1 MSRSHGN
8 SGSTLVACRGQTPW
22 VRLWLSPEFS
32 SCPKLRCKFKCLIRG
47 VLCSL
52 LRAQRR
58 SAIVALGALCSSALW
73 LGTASPAYA
82 NTLITNARIIDGTG
96 TPALTGSV
104 RLRGNRITAVGE
116 LTPNDSDTVIDAGG
130 LVLAP
135 GFIDTHSHSDRL
147 ILSERNA
154 LAKITQG
161 ITTAVVG
168 QDGDAPYPL
177 ADFFAALEATPAKIN
192 IAAYAG
198 HNTLRNEVMGADFRR
213 PASDEEIQAM
223 STLLKQELAAGAVG
237 LSTGLEYEPGI
248 HSETRE
254 VVQLAQLTADA
265 GGRYISHV
273 RSEDRWFDEA
283 LEEIIEIGRET
294 GMPVQISHLKLAMA
308 SLWGRAD
315 DIIARLNAAREEG
328 IDLTADIYPYTYWQS
343 QMMVLLPERDPLDLD
358 AIDFVMAE
366 LAPPDGII
374 FTHFPAEPDYVG
386 MTLTEVAAARKQS
399 SAEAF
404 SALAQ
409 MSIAHEEATGEMGD
423 MMIGTSMRDDDIAAF
438 IAWPHSNICTDGSLR
453 DRHPRGAGSF
463 PRVLGRYVREQGV
476 LSLESAIHRMT
487 GLSAQHMGFAERGVI
502 APGMIADL
510 VLFNPDT
517 VKDRATTSEPF
528 ASSEGIHS
536 VWVAGERVLHEGEV
550 SKTFPGRVIRRASAR

>member
-1 MSRSHGN
+1 MRGSRSNPGCP
-8 SGSTLVACRGQTPW
+8 LFACDEHTPW
-22 VRLWLSPEFS
+22 VRLPHCVTFS
-32 SCPKLRCKFKCLIRG
+32 SEHKLKLKFKFLIGATCR
-47 VLCSL
+47 SL
-52 LRAQRR
+52 LRAGQHT
-58 SAIVALGALCSSALW
+58 ATVAFCALCLS
-73 LGTASPAYA
+73 ASPALLA
-82 NTLITNARIIDGTG
+82 DTLITNARIIDGTG
-96 TPALTGSV
+96 SGAIVGSV
-104 RLRGNRITAVGE
+104 RLTDDRITAVGE
-116 LTPNDSDTVIDAGG
+116 LTPTESDDVIDAGG
-130 LVLAP
+130 LILAP

-147 ILSERNA
+147 ILTERDA
-154 LAKITQG
+154 LAKIAQG

-177 ADFFAALEATPAKIN
+177 ADFFGALEATPPKVN

-198 HNTLRNEVMGADFRR
+198 HNTLRDEVMGADFRR
-213 PASDEEIQAM
+213 AANDDEISAM
-223 STLLKQELAAGAVG
+223 SVLLEQELAAGAVG

-265 GGRYISHV
+265 GGRYISHI
-273 RSEDRWFDEA
+273 RSEDRWFDDA
-283 LEEIIEIGRET
+283 LEEIIQIGRAT

-308 SLWGRAD
+308 SQWGRAPWV
-315 DIIARLNAAREEG
+315 IERLNAAREEG
-328 IDLTADIYPYTYWQS
+328 INLTADIYPYTYWQS
-343 QMMVLLPERDPLDLD
+343 HMMVLLPERDPLDLD
-358 AIDFVMAE
+358 AIDFAMAE

-386 MTLTEVAAARKQS
+386 MTLTEVAAAREQRPR
-399 SAEAF
+399 EAF

-438 IAWPHSNICTDGSLR
+438 IAWPHTNICTDGSLR

-463 PRVLGRYVREQGV
+463 PRVLARYVREQGV

-510 VLFNPDT
+510 VLFDPDT
-517 VKDRATTSEPF
+517 VRDRATTSEPF
-528 ASSEGIHS
+528 APSEGIHS
-536 VWVAGERVLHEGEV
+536 VWVAGERVLREGEV
-550 SKTFPGRVIRRASAR
+550 SKIFPGRVIRRAGAQ

>member
-1 MSRSHGN
+1 MRGSHSN
-8 SGSTLVACRGQTPW
+8 PCCTLFACDEHTPW
-22 VRLWLSPEFS
+22 VRLPHSVTFS
-32 SCPKLRCKFKCLIRG
+32 SGHKLKRKFKLLIGAICR
-47 VLCSL
+47 SL
-52 LRAQRR
+52 LKAERHTAT
-58 SAIVALGALCSSALW
+58 VAFGALCL
-73 LGTASPAYA
+73 TASPALLA
-82 NTLITNARIIDGTG
+82 DTLIINARIIDGTG
-96 TPALTGSV
+96 SGAVVGSV
-104 RLRGNRITAVGE
+104 RLRDDRITAVGE
-116 LTPNDSDTVIDAGG
+116 LTSNESDDVIDAGG

-147 ILSERNA
+147 ILTERDA
-154 LAKITQG
+154 LAKIAQG

-177 ADFFAALEATPAKIN
+177 ADFFGALEATPPKVN

-198 HNTLRNEVMGADFRR
+198 HNTLRDEVMGADFRR
-213 PASDEEIQAM
+213 AANDDEIKAM
-223 STLLKQELAAGAVG
+223 SALLEGELAAGALG

-265 GGRYISHV
+265 GGRYISHI
-273 RSEDRWFDEA
+273 RSEDRWFDDA
-283 LEEIIEIGRET
+283 LEEIIQIGRAT

-308 SLWGRAD
+308 SQWGRAPWV
-315 DIIARLNAAREEG
+315 IERLNAARQEG

-343 QMMVLLPERDPLDLD
+343 HMMVLLPERDPLDLD

-386 MTLTEVAAARKQS
+386 MTLTEVAAAREQRP
-399 SAEAF
+399 AEAF

-409 MSIAHEEATGEMGD
+409 MSIAHEDATGEMGD

-438 IAWPHSNICTDGSLR
+438 IAWPHTNICTDGSLR

-463 PRVLGRYVREQGV
+463 PRVLARYVREQGV
-476 LSLESAIHRMT
+476 LSLESAIHHMT
-487 GLSAQHMGFAERGVI
+487 GLSAQHMGFVERGVI
-502 APGMIADL
+502 APGMMADL
-510 VLFNPDT
+510 VLFNPNT
-517 VKDRATTSEPF
+517 VRDRATTSEPF
-528 ASSEGIHS
+528 ASSKGIHS

-550 SKTFPGRVIRRASAR
+550 SKTFPGRVIRRANAQ

>member
-1 MSRSHGN
+1 MRGSHSN
-8 SGSTLVACRGQTPW
+8 PCCTLFACDEHTPW
-22 VRLWLSPEFS
+22 VRLPHSVTFS
-32 SCPKLRCKFKCLIRG
+32 SGHKLKRKFKLLIGAICR
-47 VLCSL
+47 SL
-52 LRAQRR
+52 LKAERHTAT
-58 SAIVALGALCSSALW
+58 VAFGALCL
-73 LGTASPAYA
+73 TASPALLA
-82 NTLITNARIIDGTG
+82 DTLIINARIIDGTG
-96 TPALTGSV
+96 SDAVVGSV
-104 RLRGNRITAVGE
+104 RLKDDRITAVGE
-116 LTPNDSDTVIDAGG
+116 LTSNESDDVIDAGG

-147 ILSERNA
+147 ILTERDA
-154 LAKITQG
+154 LAKIAQG

-177 ADFFAALEATPAKIN
+177 ADFFGVLEATPPKVN

-198 HNTLRNEVMGADFRR
+198 HNTLRDEVMGADFRR
-213 PASDEEIQAM
+213 AANHDEIKAM
-223 STLLKQELAAGAVG
+223 SALLEAELAAGALG

-265 GGRYISHV
+265 GGRYISHI
-273 RSEDRWFDEA
+273 RSEDRWFDDA
-283 LEEIIEIGRET
+283 LEEIIQIGRAT

-308 SLWGRAD
+308 SQWGRAPWV
-315 DIIARLNAAREEG
+315 IERLNAARQEG

-343 QMMVLLPERDPLDLD
+343 HMMVLLPERDPLDLD

-374 FTHFPAEPDYVG
+374 FTYFPAEPDYVG
-386 MTLTEVAAARKQS
+386 MTLTEVAAARKQRP
-399 SAEAF
+399 AEAF

-409 MSIAHEEATGEMGD
+409 MSIAHEDATGEMGD

-438 IAWPHSNICTDGSLR
+438 IAWPHTNICTDGSLR

-463 PRVLGRYVREQGV
+463 PRVLARYVREQGV
-476 LSLESAIHRMT
+476 LSLESAIHHMT
-487 GLSAQHMGFAERGVI
+487 GLSAQHMGFVERGVI
-502 APGMIADL
+502 APGMMADL
-510 VLFNPDT
+510 VLFNPNT
-517 VKDRATTSEPF
+517 VRDRATTSEPF
-528 ASSEGIHS
+528 ATPNGFHS

-550 SKTFPGRVIRRASAR
+550 SKTFPGRVIRRSTAQ

>member
-1 MSRSHGN
+1 MRGSHSN
-8 SGSTLVACRGQTPW
+8 PCCTLFACDEHTPW
-22 VRLWLSPEFS
+22 VRLPHSVTFS
-32 SCPKLRCKFKCLIRG
+32 SGHKLKRKFKLLIGAKCR
-47 VLCSL
+47 SL
-52 LRAQRR
+52 LKAERHIAT
-58 SAIVALGALCSSALW
+58 VAFGALCL
-73 LGTASPAYA
+73 TASPALLA
-82 NTLITNARIIDGTG
+82 DTLIINARIIDGTG
-96 TPALTGSV
+96 SGAVVGSV
-104 RLRGNRITAVGE
+104 RLKDDRITAVGE
-116 LTPNDSDTVIDAGG
+116 LTSNESDDVIDAGG

-147 ILSERNA
+147 ILTERDA
-154 LAKITQG
+154 LAKIAQG

-177 ADFFAALEATPAKIN
+177 ADFFGALEATPPKVN

-198 HNTLRNEVMGADFRR
+198 HNTLRDEVMGADFRR
-213 PASDEEIQAM
+213 AANDDEIKAM
-223 STLLKQELAAGAVG
+223 SALLEGELAAGALG

-265 GGRYISHV
+265 GGRYISHI
-273 RSEDRWFDEA
+273 RSEDRWFDDA
-283 LEEIIEIGRET
+283 LEEIIQIGRAT

-308 SLWGRAD
+308 SQWGRAPWV
-315 DIIARLNAAREEG
+315 IERLNAARQEG

-343 QMMVLLPERDPLDLD
+343 HMMVLLPERDPLDLD

-374 FTHFPAEPDYVG
+374 FTHFPAKPDYVG
-386 MTLTEVAAARKQS
+386 MTLTEVAAAREQRP
-399 SAEAF
+399 AEAF

-409 MSIAHEEATGEMGD
+409 MSIAHEDATGEMGD

-438 IAWPHSNICTDGSLR
+438 IAWPHTNICTDGSLR

-463 PRVLGRYVREQGV
+463 PRVLARYVREQGV
-476 LSLESAIHRMT
+476 LSLESAIHHMT
-487 GLSAQHMGFAERGVI
+487 GLSAQHMGFVERGVI
-502 APGMIADL
+502 APGMMADL
-510 VLFNPDT
+510 VLFNPNT
-517 VKDRATTSEPF
+517 VRDRATTSEPF
-528 ASSEGIHS
+528 ASSKGIHS

-550 SKTFPGRVIRRASAR
+550 SKTFPGRVIRRANAQ

>member
-1 MSRSHGN
+1 MRGSHSN
-8 SGSTLVACRGQTPW
+8 PCCTLFACDEHTPW
-22 VRLWLSPEFS
+22 VRLPHSVTFS
-32 SCPKLRCKFKCLIRG
+32 SGHKLKRKFKLLIGAKCR
-47 VLCSL
+47 SL
-52 LRAQRR
+52 LKAERHIAT
-58 SAIVALGALCSSALW
+58 VAFGALCL
-73 LGTASPAYA
+73 TASPALLA
-82 NTLITNARIIDGTG
+82 DTLIINARIIDGTG
-96 TPALTGSV
+96 SGAVVGSV
-104 RLRGNRITAVGE
+104 RLRDDRITAVGE
-116 LTPNDSDTVIDAGG
+116 LTSNESDDVIDAGG

-147 ILSERNA
+147 ILTERDA
-154 LAKITQG
+154 LAKIAQG

-177 ADFFAALEATPAKIN
+177 ADFFGALEATPPKVN

-198 HNTLRNEVMGADFRR
+198 HNTLRDEVMGADFRR
-213 PASDEEIQAM
+213 AANDDEIKAM
-223 STLLKQELAAGAVG
+223 SALLEGELAAGALG

-265 GGRYISHV
+265 GGRYISHI
-273 RSEDRWFDEA
+273 RSEDRWFDDA
-283 LEEIIEIGRET
+283 LEEIIQIGRAT

-308 SLWGRAD
+308 SQWGRAPWV
-315 DIIARLNAAREEG
+315 IERLNAARQEG

-343 QMMVLLPERDPLDLD
+343 HMMVLLPERDPLDLD

-386 MTLTEVAAARKQS
+386 MTLTEVAAAREQRP
-399 SAEAF
+399 AEAF

-409 MSIAHEEATGEMGD
+409 MSIAHEDATGEMGD

-438 IAWPHSNICTDGSLR
+438 IAWPHTNICTDGSLR

-463 PRVLGRYVREQGV
+463 PRVLARYVREQGV
-476 LSLESAIHRMT
+476 LSLESAIHHMT
-487 GLSAQHMGFAERGVI
+487 GLSAQHMGFVERGVI
-502 APGMIADL
+502 APGMMADL
-510 VLFNPDT
+510 VLFNPNT
-517 VKDRATTSEPF
+517 VRDQATTSEPF
-528 ASSEGIHS
+528 ASSKGIHS

-550 SKTFPGRVIRRASAR
+550 SKTFPGRVIRRANAQ

>member
-1 MSRSHGN
+1 MRGSRSN
-8 SGSTLVACRGQTPW
+8 PCCTLFACDQHTPW
-22 VRLWLSPEFS
+22 VRLPHCVAFSPEH
-32 SCPKLRCKFKCLIRG
+32 KLKRKFKFLIGAICRPLLKAG
-47 VLCSL
+47 QHTATVAFFTLCS
-52 LRAQRR
+52 
-58 SAIVALGALCSSALW
+58 
-73 LGTASPAYA
+73 TASPAVLA
-82 NTLITNARIIDGTG
+82 DTLITNARIIDGTG
-96 TPALTGSV
+96 SGALVGSV
-104 RLRGNRITAVGE
+104 RLTDDRITAVGE
-116 LTPNDSDTVIDAGG
+116 LTPNESDDVIDAGG

-147 ILSERNA
+147 ILTERDA
-154 LAKITQG
+154 LAKIAQG

-177 ADFFAALEATPAKIN
+177 ANFFGALEATPPKVN

-198 HNTLRNEVMGADFRR
+198 HNTLRDEVMGADFRR
-213 PASDEEIQAM
+213 AASDDEINAM
-223 STLLKQELAAGAVG
+223 SVLLEQELAAGAVG

-248 HSETRE
+248 YSETRE

-265 GGRYISHV
+265 GGRYISHI
-273 RSEDRWFDEA
+273 RSEDRWFDDA
-283 LEEIIEIGRET
+283 LEEIIQIGRAT

-308 SLWGRAD
+308 SQWGRAPWV
-315 DIIARLNAAREEG
+315 IERLNAAREEG

-343 QMMVLLPERDPLDLD
+343 HMMVLLPERDPRDLD
-358 AIDFVMAE
+358 AIDFVMTE

-374 FTHFPAEPDYVG
+374 FTHFPAKPDYVG
-386 MTLTEVAAARKQS
+386 MTLTEVAAAREQRPR
-399 SAEAF
+399 EAF

-438 IAWPHSNICTDGSLR
+438 IAWPHTNICTDGSLR

-463 PRVLGRYVREQGV
+463 PRVLARYVREQGV

-502 APGMIADL
+502 APGRVADL
-510 VLFNPDT
+510 VLFNPNT
-517 VKDRATTSEPF
+517 VRDRATTSEPF
-528 ASSEGIHS
+528 APSEGIHS

-550 SKTFPGRVIRRASAR
+550 SKTFPGRVIRRANAQQ

>member
-1 MSRSHGN
+1 MRL
-8 SGSTLVACRGQTPW
+8 TRGL
-22 VRLWLSPEFS
+22 R
-32 SCPKLRCKFKCLIRG
+32 CNPKLKLRIGALF
-47 VLCSL
+47 CSL

-73 LGTASPAYA
+73 LSTTSAAHA
-82 NTLITNARIIDGTG
+82 DTLITNARIIDGTG

-104 RLRGNRITAVGE
+104 RLSGDRITAVGE

-130 LVLAP
+130 WVLAP

-177 ADFFAALEATPAKIN
+177 ADFFVALEATPAKIN

-198 HNTLRNEVMGADFRR
+198 HNTLRDEVMGADFRR
-213 PASDEEIQAM
+213 PANDEEIEAM
-223 STLLKQELAAGAVG
+223 SALLKQELAAGAVG

-328 IDLTADIYPYTYWQS
+328 INLTADIYPYTYWQS
-343 QMMVLLPERDPLDLD
+343 HMMVLLPERDPLDLD

-374 FTHFPAEPDYVG
+374 FTHFPAEPGYVG
-386 MTLTEVAAARKQS
+386 MTLTEIAAVREERPS
-399 SAEAF
+399 EAF

-409 MSIAHEEATGEMGD
+409 LSIAHEAATGEMGD

-510 VLFNPDT
+510 VLFDPDT
-517 VKDRATTSEPF
+517 VRDRATTSEPF
-528 ASSEGIHS
+528 APSEGIHS

-550 SKTFPGRVIRRASAR
+550 STTFPGRVIRRASAQ

>member
-1 MSRSHGN
+1 MRLSH
-8 SGSTLVACRGQTPW
+8 SVT
-22 VRLWLSPEFS
+22 FS
-32 SCPKLRCKFKCLIRG
+32 SGHKLKRKFKLLIGAICR
-47 VLCSL
+47 SL
-52 LRAQRR
+52 LKAERHTATI
-58 SAIVALGALCSSALW
+58 AFGALCL
-73 LGTASPAYA
+73 TASPALLA
-82 NTLITNARIIDGTG
+82 DTLIINARIIDGTG
-96 TPALTGSV
+96 SGAVVGSV
-104 RLRGNRITAVGE
+104 RLKDDRITAVGE
-116 LTPNDSDTVIDAGG
+116 LTPNESDDVFDAGG

-147 ILSERNA
+147 ILTERDA
-154 LAKITQG
+154 LAKIAQG

-177 ADFFAALEATPAKIN
+177 ADFFGALEATPTKVN

-198 HNTLRNEVMGADFRR
+198 HNTLRDEVMGADFRR
-213 PASDEEIQAM
+213 AANDDEIKAM
-223 STLLKQELAAGAVG
+223 SALLEGELAAGALG

-254 VVQLAQLTADA
+254 VMQLAQLTADA
-265 GGRYISHV
+265 GGRYISHI
-273 RSEDRWFDEA
+273 RSEDRWFDDA
-283 LEEIIEIGRET
+283 LEEIIQIGRAT

-308 SLWGRAD
+308 SQWGRAPWV
-315 DIIARLNAAREEG
+315 IERLNAARQEG

-343 QMMVLLPERDPLDLD
+343 HMMVLLPERDPLDLD

-386 MTLTEVAAARKQS
+386 MTLTEVAAAREQRA
-399 SAEAF
+399 AEAF

-409 MSIAHEEATGEMGD
+409 KSIAHEDATGEMGD

-438 IAWPHSNICTDGSLR
+438 IAWPHTNICTDGSLR

-463 PRVLGRYVREQGV
+463 PRVLARYVREQGV
-476 LSLESAIHRMT
+476 LSLESAIHHMT
-487 GLSAQHMGFAERGVI
+487 GLSAQHMGFVERGVI
-502 APGMIADL
+502 APGMMADL
-510 VLFNPDT
+510 VLFNPNT
-517 VKDRATTSEPF
+517 VRDRATTSEPF
-528 ASSEGIHS
+528 APSKGIHS

-550 SKTFPGRVIRRASAR
+550 SKTFPGRVIRRANAQ

>member
-1 MSRSHGN
+1 M
-8 SGSTLVACRGQTPW
+8 
-22 VRLWLSPEFS
+22 
-32 SCPKLRCKFKCLIRG
+32 
-47 VLCSL
+47 
-52 LRAQRR
+52 
-58 SAIVALGALCSSALW
+58 
-73 LGTASPAYA
+73 
-82 NTLITNARIIDGTG
+82 
-96 TPALTGSV
+96 
-104 RLRGNRITAVGE
+104 
-116 LTPNDSDTVIDAGG
+116 
-130 LVLAP
+130 VLAP

-147 ILSERNA
+147 ILTERDA
-154 LAKITQG
+154 LAKIAQG

-177 ADFFAALEATPAKIN
+177 ADFFGALEATPPKVN

-198 HNTLRNEVMGADFRR
+198 HNTLRDEVMGADFRR
-213 PASDEEIQAM
+213 AANDDEIKAM
-223 STLLKQELAAGAVG
+223 SALLEGELAAGALG

-265 GGRYISHV
+265 GGRYISHI
-273 RSEDRWFDEA
+273 RSEDRWFDDA
-283 LEEIIEIGRET
+283 LEEIIQIGRAT

-308 SLWGRAD
+308 SQWGRAPWV
-315 DIIARLNAAREEG
+315 IERLNAARQEG

-343 QMMVLLPERDPLDLD
+343 HMMVLLPERDPLDLD

-386 MTLTEVAAARKQS
+386 MTLTEVAAAREQRP
-399 SAEAF
+399 AEAF

-409 MSIAHEEATGEMGD
+409 MSIAHEDATGEMGD

-438 IAWPHSNICTDGSLR
+438 IAWPHTNICTDGSLR

-463 PRVLGRYVREQGV
+463 PRVLARYVREQGV
-476 LSLESAIHRMT
+476 LSLESAIHHMT
-487 GLSAQHMGFAERGVI
+487 GLSAQHMGFVERGVI
-502 APGMIADL
+502 APGMMADL
-510 VLFNPDT
+510 VLLNPNT
-517 VKDRATTSEPF
+517 VRDRATTSEPF
-528 ASSEGIHS
+528 APSKGIHS

-550 SKTFPGRVIRRASAR
+550 SKTFPGRVIRRANAQ

>member
-1 MSRSHGN
+1 MSAAH
-8 SGSTLVACRGQTPW
+8 AD
-22 VRLWLSPEFS
+22 
-32 SCPKLRCKFKCLIRG
+32 
-47 VLCSL
+47 
-52 LRAQRR
+52 
-58 SAIVALGALCSSALW
+58 
-73 LGTASPAYA
+73 
-82 NTLITNARIIDGTG
+82 TLITNARIIDGTG
-96 TPALTGSV
+96 TPALAGSV
-104 RLRGNRITAVGE
+104 RLIGDRIAAVGE
-116 LTPNDSDTVIDAGG
+116 LTPSENDTVIDAGG

-343 QMMVLLPERDPLDLD
+343 HMMVLLPERDPLDLD

-550 SKTFPGRVIRRASAR
+550 SKTFPGRVIRRASAQ

>member
-1 MSRSHGN
+1 MIVPRPVDQLDRKWVN
-8 SGSTLVACRGQTPW
+8 SKIT
-22 VRLWLSPEFS
+22 
-32 SCPKLRCKFKCLIRG
+32 
-47 VLCSL
+47 
-52 LRAQRR
+52 
-58 SAIVALGALCSSALW
+58 
-73 LGTASPAYA
+73 TASIAAMVVAWLTAVPTALA
-82 NTLITNARIIDGTG
+82 DTLIINARIVDGTG
-96 TPALTGSV
+96 SPAMLGSV
-104 RLRGNRITAVGE
+104 RVSGDRITAVGN
-116 LTPNDSDTVIDAGG
+116 LATGDADLIIDANG

-147 ILSERNA
+147 ILTERDA

-168 QDGDAPYPL
+168 QDGDSPYPL
-177 ADFFAALEATPAKIN
+177 ADFYAALGATPAKIN
-192 IAAYAG
+192 VAAYVG
-198 HNTLRNEVMGADFRR
+198 HNTLRDEVMGADFRR
-213 PASDEEIQAM
+213 IATDNEIGMM
-223 STLLKQELAAGAVG
+223 SNLLQQELAAGALG

-248 HSETRE
+248 HSRTSE
-254 VVQLAQLTADA
+254 VVHLAQLTADA

-273 RSEDRWFDEA
+273 RSEDRWFDDA

-294 GMPVQISHLKLAMA
+294 SMPVQISHLKLAMA

-315 DIIARLNAAREEG
+315 EIIGRLKEAREEG

-343 QMMVLLPERDPLDLD
+343 HMMVLLPERDPLDLD

-374 FTHFPAEPDYVG
+374 FTYFPAEPKYVG
-386 MTLTEVAAARKQS
+386 MSLTEIAAGREQS
-399 SAEAF
+399 PSEAF

-438 IAWPHSNICTDGSLR
+438 IAWPHINICTDGSLR
-453 DRHPRGAGSF
+453 DRHPRGSGSF
-463 PRVLGRYVREQGV
+463 PRVLARYVREQGV
-476 LSLESAIHRMT
+476 LSLESAIYRMT
-487 GLSAQHMGFAERGVI
+487 ALPAQHMGFGERGVI

-517 VKDRATTSEPF
+517 VTDRATTSEPF
-528 ASSEGIHS
+528 ARSEGVYS
-536 VWVAGERVLHEGEV
+536 VWVAGERVLHEGAV
-550 SKTFPGRVIRRASAR
+550 SETFPGRIIRRASAQS

>member
-1 MSRSHGN
+1 MSGSHGN
-8 SGSTLVACRGQTPW
+8 PGSTPVACRG
-22 VRLWLSPEFS
+22 RALWPRAGLGPEFS
-32 SCPKLRCKFKCLIRG
+32 ACLKLQPKFKL
-47 VLCSL
+47 VM
-52 LRAQRR
+52 
-58 SAIVALGALCSSALW
+58 SAILRSLSRTVSRAGRRLATVALGALCWGASSAL
-73 LGTASPAYA
+73 LAD
-82 NTLITNARIIDGTG
+82 TLIANARIIDGTG
-96 TPALTGSV
+96 SAPIVGSV
-104 RLRGNRITAVGE
+104 RLSDDRIIAVGE
-116 LTPNDSDTVIDAGG
+116 LAPNESDVVIDAGG

-147 ILSERNA
+147 ILTERDA

-177 ADFFAALEATPAKIN
+177 ADFFSALEAAPAKVN
-192 IAAYAG
+192 IASYAG
-198 HNTLRNEVMGADFRR
+198 HNTLRDEVMGAEFKR
-213 PASDEEIQAM
+213 PASDEEIETM
-223 STLLKQELAAGAVG
+223 SALLEKELAAGALG

-273 RSEDRWFDEA
+273 RSEDRWFEDA
-283 LEEIIEIGRET
+283 LEEIIEIGRVT

-315 DIIARLNAAREEG
+315 EILARLNAAREEG
-328 IDLTADIYPYTYWQS
+328 IDLTADLYPYTYWQS
-343 QMMVLLPERDPLDLD
+343 NMMVLLPERDPLDLD

-374 FTHFPAEPDYVG
+374 FTHLPAEPGYVG
-386 MTLTEVAAARKQS
+386 MTLTEIAAVREQRPS
-399 SAEAF
+399 EAF

-409 MSIAHEEATGEMGD
+409 LSIAHEAATGEMGD
-423 MMIGTSMRDDDIAAF
+423 MMIGTSMRDDDIGAF
-438 IAWPHSNICTDGSLR
+438 MAWPHTNICTDGSLR

-487 GLSAQHMGFAERGVI
+487 GLAAEHMGFAERGVI
-502 APGMIADL
+502 APGMMADL

-517 VKDRATTSEPF
+517 VMDRATTSEPF
-528 ASSEGIHS
+528 APSEGIHS
-536 VWVAGERVLHEGEV
+536 VWVSGEQVLHEGDV
-550 SKTFPGRVIRRASAR
+550 SEAFPGRVIRRANPQS

>member
-1 MSRSHGN
+1 M
-8 SGSTLVACRGQTPW
+8 SGSFGALGSTFTARSGQMSA
-22 VRLWLSPEFS
+22 VRLSLSPEFS
-32 SCPKLRCKFKCLIRG
+32 ACLKLRSKFKLLIGG
-47 VLCSL
+47 VLRSLLCSL
-52 LRAQRR
+52 LKAGSRK
-58 SAIVALGALCSSALW
+58 AIVALGALCW
-73 LGTASPAYA
+73 GASPALLA
-82 NTLITNARIIDGTG
+82 DTLITNARIIDGTG
-96 TPALTGSV
+96 SAPIVGSV
-104 RLRGNRITAVGE
+104 RLSGDRITAVGK
-116 LTPNDSDTVIDAGG
+116 LTPNESDEIIDAGG

-147 ILSERNA
+147 ILTERDA

-177 ADFFAALEATPAKIN
+177 ADFFAALEATPAKVN

-198 HNTLRNEVMGADFRR
+198 HNTLRDEVMGADFKR
-213 PASDEEIQAM
+213 PASDEAINAM
-223 STLLKQELAAGAVG
+223 SALLEQELAAGALG

-273 RSEDRWFDEA
+273 RSEDRWFEDA
-283 LEEIIEIGRET
+283 LEEIIEIGRVT

-315 DIIARLNAAREEG
+315 EILARLNAAREEG
-328 IDLTADIYPYTYWQS
+328 VDLTADLYPYTYWQS
-343 QMMVLLPERDPLDLD
+343 NMMVLLPERDPLDLA

-374 FTHFPAEPDYVG
+374 FTHFPAEPGYVG
-386 MTLTEVAAARKQS
+386 MTLTEIAAAREQRPS
-399 SAEAF
+399 EAF

-409 MSIAHEEATGEMGD
+409 LSIAHEAATGEMGD

-438 IAWPHSNICTDGSLR
+438 MAWPHTNICTDGSLR

-476 LSLESAIHRMT
+476 LTLEGAIHRMT
-487 GLSAQHMGFAERGVI
+487 GLAAQHMGFAERGVI
-502 APGMIADL
+502 APGMMADL
-510 VLFNPDT
+510 VLFDSDT
-517 VKDRATTSEPF
+517 VMDRATTSEPF
-528 ASSEGIHS
+528 APSEGIHS

-550 SKTFPGRVIRRASAR
+550 SEAYPGRVIRRVSAES

>member
-1 MSRSHGN
+1 LAKLTCELRCNPKLKIKVVLEALFCSLSR
-8 SGSTLVACRGQTPW
+8 
-22 VRLWLSPEFS
+22 VRRCSAIFALITLWLS
-32 SCPKLRCKFKCLIRG
+32 
-47 VLCSL
+47 
-52 LRAQRR
+52 
-58 SAIVALGALCSSALW
+58 ALW
-73 LGTASPAYA
+73 FSTASPAYA
-82 NTLITNARIIDGTG
+82 DTLITNARVIDGTG
-96 TPALTGSV
+96 APALTGSL
-104 RLRGNRITAVGE
+104 RLSGNRITAVGE
-116 LTPNDSDTVIDAGG
+116 LTPHDSDTVIDAGG

-147 ILSERNA
+147 ILAERDA

-177 ADFFAALEATPAKIN
+177 ADFFAALEAAPAKIN

-198 HNTLRNEVMGADFRR
+198 HNTLRDEVMGADFKR
-213 PASDEEIQAM
+213 PASDEEVQAM
-223 STLLKQELAAGAVG
+223 SALLQQELAAGAVG

-254 VVQLAQLTADA
+254 VVRLAQLTADA

-328 IDLTADIYPYTYWQS
+328 VDLTADIYPYTYWQS
-343 QMMVLLPERDPLDLD
+343 HMMVLLPERDPLDLD

-386 MTLTEVAAARKQS
+386 MTLTEAAAARKQS
-399 SAEAF
+399 PAEAF

-517 VKDRATTSEPF
+517 VRDRATTSEPF
-528 ASSEGIHS
+528 APSEGIHS

-550 SKTFPGRVIRRASAR
+550 SKTFPGRVIRRASAQ

>member
-1 MSRSHGN
+1 MRGSHSN
-8 SGSTLVACRGQTPW
+8 PCCTLFACDEHTPW
-22 VRLWLSPEFS
+22 VRLPHSVTFS
-32 SCPKLRCKFKCLIRG
+32 SGHKLKRKFKLLIGAICR
-47 VLCSL
+47 SL
-52 LRAQRR
+52 LKAERHTAT
-58 SAIVALGALCSSALW
+58 VAFGALCL
-73 LGTASPAYA
+73 TASPALLA
-82 NTLITNARIIDGTG
+82 DTLIINARIIDGTG
-96 TPALTGSV
+96 SGAVVGSV
-104 RLRGNRITAVGE
+104 RLRDDRITAVGE
-116 LTPNDSDTVIDAGG
+116 LTSNESDDVIDAGG

-147 ILSERNA
+147 ILTERDA
-154 LAKITQG
+154 LAKIAQG

-177 ADFFAALEATPAKIN
+177 ADFFGALEATPPKVN

-198 HNTLRNEVMGADFRR
+198 HNTLRDEVMGADFRR
-213 PASDEEIQAM
+213 AANDDEIKAM
-223 STLLKQELAAGAVG
+223 SALLEGELAAGALG

-265 GGRYISHV
+265 GGRYISHI
-273 RSEDRWFDEA
+273 RSEDRWFDDA
-283 LEEIIEIGRET
+283 LEEIIQIGRAT

-308 SLWGRAD
+308 SQWGRAPWV
-315 DIIARLNAAREEG
+315 IERLNAARQEG

-343 QMMVLLPERDPLDLD
+343 HMMVLLPERDPLDLD

-374 FTHFPAEPDYVG
+374 FTHFPAKPDYVG
-386 MTLTEVAAARKQS
+386 MTLTEVAAAREQRP
-399 SAEAF
+399 AEAF

-409 MSIAHEEATGEMGD
+409 MSIAYEEATGEMGD

-438 IAWPHSNICTDGSLR
+438 IAWPHTNICTDGSLR

-463 PRVLGRYVREQGV
+463 PRVLARYVREQGV
-476 LSLESAIHRMT
+476 LSLESAIHHMT
-487 GLSAQHMGFAERGVI
+487 GLSAQHMGFVERGVI
-502 APGMIADL
+502 APGMMADL
-510 VLFNPDT
+510 VLFNPNT
-517 VKDRATTSEPF
+517 VRDRATTSEPF
-528 ASSEGIHS
+528 ASSKGIHS

-550 SKTFPGRVIRRASAR
+550 SKTFPGRVIRRANAQ

>member
-1 MSRSHGN
+1 MRGSHSN
-8 SGSTLVACRGQTPW
+8 PCCTLFACDEHTPW
-22 VRLWLSPEFS
+22 VRLPHSVTFS
-32 SCPKLRCKFKCLIRG
+32 SGHKLKRKFKLLIGAICR
-47 VLCSL
+47 SL
-52 LRAQRR
+52 LKAERHTAT
-58 SAIVALGALCSSALW
+58 VAFGALCL
-73 LGTASPAYA
+73 TASPALLA
-82 NTLITNARIIDGTG
+82 DTLIINARIIDGTG
-96 TPALTGSV
+96 SGAVVGSV
-104 RLRGNRITAVGE
+104 RLKDDRITAVGE
-116 LTPNDSDTVIDAGG
+116 LTPNESDDVIDAGG

-147 ILSERNA
+147 ILTERDA
-154 LAKITQG
+154 LAKIAQG

-177 ADFFAALEATPAKIN
+177 ADFFGALEATPPKVN

-198 HNTLRNEVMGADFRR
+198 HNTLRDEVMGADFRR
-213 PASDEEIQAM
+213 AANDDEIKAM
-223 STLLKQELAAGAVG
+223 SALLEGELAAGALG

-265 GGRYISHV
+265 GGRYISHI
-273 RSEDRWFDEA
+273 RSEDRWFDDA
-283 LEEIIEIGRET
+283 LEEIIQIGRAT

-308 SLWGRAD
+308 SQWGRAPWV
-315 DIIARLNAAREEG
+315 IERLNAARQEG

-343 QMMVLLPERDPLDLD
+343 HMMVLLPERDPLDLD

-386 MTLTEVAAARKQS
+386 MTLTEVAAAREQRP
-399 SAEAF
+399 AEAF

-409 MSIAHEEATGEMGD
+409 MSIAHEDATGEMGD

-438 IAWPHSNICTDGSLR
+438 IAWPHTNICTDGSLR

-463 PRVLGRYVREQGV
+463 PRVLARYVREQGV
-476 LSLESAIHRMT
+476 LSLESAIHHMT
-487 GLSAQHMGFAERGVI
+487 GLSAQHMGFVERGII
-502 APGMIADL
+502 APGMMADL

-517 VKDRATTSEPF
+517 VRDRATTSEPF
-528 ASSEGIHS
+528 ALSKGIHS
-536 VWVAGERVLHEGEV
+536 VWVAGEWVLHEGEV
-550 SKTFPGRVIRRASAR
+550 SKAFPGRVIRRANAQ

>member
-1 MSRSHGN
+1 MRGSHSN
-8 SGSTLVACRGQTPW
+8 PCCTLFACDEHTPW
-22 VRLWLSPEFS
+22 VRLPHSVTFS
-32 SCPKLRCKFKCLIRG
+32 SGHKLKRKFKLLIGAICR
-47 VLCSL
+47 SL
-52 LRAQRR
+52 LKAERHTAT
-58 SAIVALGALCSSALW
+58 VAFGAVCL
-73 LGTASPAYA
+73 TASPALLA
-82 NTLITNARIIDGTG
+82 DTLIINARIIDGTG
-96 TPALTGSV
+96 SGAVVGSV
-104 RLRGNRITAVGE
+104 RLRDDRITAVGE
-116 LTPNDSDTVIDAGG
+116 LTSNESDDVIDAGG

-147 ILSERNA
+147 ILTERDA
-154 LAKITQG
+154 LAKIAQG

-177 ADFFAALEATPAKIN
+177 ADFFGALEATPPKVN

-198 HNTLRNEVMGADFRR
+198 HNTLRDEVMGADFRR
-213 PASDEEIQAM
+213 AANDDEIKAM
-223 STLLKQELAAGAVG
+223 SALLEGELAAGALG

-265 GGRYISHV
+265 GGRYISHI
-273 RSEDRWFDEA
+273 RSEDRWFDDA
-283 LEEIIEIGRET
+283 LEEIIQIGRAT

-308 SLWGRAD
+308 SQWGRAPWV
-315 DIIARLNAAREEG
+315 IERLNAARQEG

-343 QMMVLLPERDPLDLD
+343 HMMVLLPERDPLDLD

-386 MTLTEVAAARKQS
+386 MTLTEVAAAREQRP
-399 SAEAF
+399 AEAF

-409 MSIAHEEATGEMGD
+409 MSIAHEDATGEMGD

-438 IAWPHSNICTDGSLR
+438 IAWPHTNICTDGSLR

-463 PRVLGRYVREQGV
+463 PRVLARYVREQGV
-476 LSLESAIHRMT
+476 LSLESAIHHMT
-487 GLSAQHMGFAERGVI
+487 GLSAQHMGFVERGVI
-502 APGMIADL
+502 APGMMADL
-510 VLFNPDT
+510 VLFNPNT
-517 VKDRATTSEPF
+517 VRDRATTSEPF
-528 ASSEGIHS
+528 ASSKGIHS

-550 SKTFPGRVIRRASAR
+550 SKTFPGRVIRRANAQ

>member
-1 MSRSHGN
+1 MRESHSN
-8 SGSTLVACRGQTPW
+8 PCCTLFACDEHTPW
-22 VRLWLSPEFS
+22 VRLPHSVTFS
-32 SCPKLRCKFKCLIRG
+32 SGHKLKRKFKLLIGAICR
-47 VLCSL
+47 SL
-52 LRAQRR
+52 SKAERHTAT
-58 SAIVALGALCSSALW
+58 VAFGALCL
-73 LGTASPAYA
+73 TASPALLA
-82 NTLITNARIIDGTG
+82 DTLIINARIIDGTG
-96 TPALTGSV
+96 SGAVVGSV
-104 RLRGNRITAVGE
+104 RLRDDRITAVGE
-116 LTPNDSDTVIDAGG
+116 LTSNESDDVIDAGG

-147 ILSERNA
+147 ILTERDA
-154 LAKITQG
+154 LAKIAQG

-177 ADFFAALEATPAKIN
+177 ADFFGALEATPPKVN

-198 HNTLRNEVMGADFRR
+198 HNTLRDEVMGADFRR
-213 PASDEEIQAM
+213 AANDDEIKAM
-223 STLLKQELAAGAVG
+223 SALLEGELAAGALG

-254 VVQLAQLTADA
+254 VVQLAQLTADV
-265 GGRYISHV
+265 GGRYISHI
-273 RSEDRWFDEA
+273 RSEDRWFDDA
-283 LEEIIEIGRET
+283 LEEIIQIGRAT

-308 SLWGRAD
+308 SQWGRAPWV
-315 DIIARLNAAREEG
+315 IERLNAARQEG

-343 QMMVLLPERDPLDLD
+343 HMMVLLPERDPLDLD

-386 MTLTEVAAARKQS
+386 MTLTEVAAARDQRP
-399 SAEAF
+399 AEAF

-409 MSIAHEEATGEMGD
+409 MSIAHEDATGEMGD

-438 IAWPHSNICTDGSLR
+438 IAWPHTNSCTDGSLR

-463 PRVLGRYVREQGV
+463 PRVLARYVREQGV
-476 LSLESAIHRMT
+476 LSLESAIHHMT
-487 GLSAQHMGFAERGVI
+487 GLSAQHMGFVERGVI
-502 APGMIADL
+502 APGMMADL
-510 VLFNPDT
+510 VLFNPNT
-517 VKDRATTSEPF
+517 VRDRATTSEPF
-528 ASSEGIHS
+528 ASSKGIHS

-550 SKTFPGRVIRRASAR
+550 SKTFPGRVIRRANAQ

>member
-1 MSRSHGN
+1 MRARLGPHFSTCLELRSRFK
-8 SGSTLVACRGQTPW
+8 LVIPAVLRYPSRILLKAGR
-22 VRLWLSPEFS
+22 RL
-32 SCPKLRCKFKCLIRG
+32 
-47 VLCSL
+47 
-52 LRAQRR
+52 
-58 SAIVALGALCSSALW
+58 AIVALGALCW
-73 LGTASPAYA
+73 GASPALLA
-82 NTLITNARIIDGTG
+82 DTLITNARIIDGTG
-96 TPALTGSV
+96 SAAVVGSV
-104 RLRGNRITAVGE
+104 RLSGNRITAVGNV
-116 LTPNDSDTVIDAGG
+116 TPNESDEIIDAVG

-147 ILSERNA
+147 ILIERDA

-177 ADFFAALEATPAKIN
+177 ADFFAAFEATPAKVN

-198 HNTLRNEVMGADFRR
+198 HNTLRDEVMGADFKRT
-213 PASDEEIQAM
+213 ANEEEINAM
-223 STLLKQELAAGAVG
+223 SSMLEQELAAGALG

-254 VVQLAQLTADA
+254 VVQLAQLTADS

-273 RSEDRWFDEA
+273 RSEDRWFEDA
-283 LEEIIEIGRET
+283 LEEIIEIGRVT

-315 DIIARLNAAREEG
+315 EILARLSAARDEG
-328 IDLTADIYPYTYWQS
+328 IDLTADLYPYTYWQS
-343 QMMVLLPERDPLDLD
+343 NMMVLLPERDPLDLD

-374 FTHFPAEPDYVG
+374 FTHFPAEPSYVG
-386 MTLTEVAAARKQS
+386 MTLTDIAAAREQRPS
-399 SAEAF
+399 EAF

-409 MSIAHEEATGEMGD
+409 LSIAHEVATGEMGD

-438 IAWPHSNICTDGSLR
+438 MAWPHTNICTDGSLR

-476 LSLESAIHRMT
+476 LSLEAAIHRMT
-487 GLSAQHMGFAERGVI
+487 GLAAQHMGFAERGVI
-502 APGMIADL
+502 APGMMADL

-517 VKDRATTSEPF
+517 VMDRATTSEPF
-528 ASSEGIHS
+528 APSEGIHS
-536 VWVAGERVLHEGEV
+536 VWVAGARVLHEGEV
-550 SKTFPGRVIRRASAR
+550 SEAYPGRVIRRVSAES

>member
-1 MSRSHGN
+1 MRGSHSN
-8 SGSTLVACRGQTPW
+8 PCCTLFACDEHTPW
-22 VRLWLSPEFS
+22 ARLPHSGTFS
-32 SCPKLRCKFKCLIRG
+32 SGHKLKRKFKLLIGAICR
-47 VLCSL
+47 SL
-52 LRAQRR
+52 LKAERHTAT
-58 SAIVALGALCSSALW
+58 VAFGALCL
-73 LGTASPAYA
+73 TASPALLA
-82 NTLITNARIIDGTG
+82 DTLIINARIIDGTG
-96 TPALTGSV
+96 SGAVVGSV
-104 RLRGNRITAVGE
+104 RLKDDRITAVGE
-116 LTPNDSDTVIDAGG
+116 LTPNESDDVFDAVG

-147 ILSERNA
+147 ILTERDA
-154 LAKITQG
+154 LAKIAQG

-177 ADFFAALEATPAKIN
+177 TDFFGALEATPPKVN

-198 HNTLRNEVMGADFRR
+198 HNTLRDEVMGADFRR
-213 PASDEEIQAM
+213 AANDDEIKAM
-223 STLLKQELAAGAVG
+223 SALLEGELAAGALG

-248 HSETRE
+248 HSDTRE
-254 VVQLAQLTADA
+254 VMQLAQLTADA
-265 GGRYISHV
+265 GGRYISHI
-273 RSEDRWFDEA
+273 RSEDRWFDDA
-283 LEEIIEIGRET
+283 LEEIIQIGRAT
-294 GMPVQISHLKLAMA
+294 GIPVQISHLKLAMA
-308 SLWGRAD
+308 SQWGRAPWV
-315 DIIARLNAAREEG
+315 IERLNAARQEG

-343 QMMVLLPERDPLDLD
+343 HMMVLLPERDPLDLD

-386 MTLTEVAAARKQS
+386 KTLTEIAAAREQRA
-399 SAEAF
+399 AEAF

-409 MSIAHEEATGEMGD
+409 KSIAHKDATGEMGD

-438 IAWPHSNICTDGSLR
+438 IAWPHTNICTDGSLR

-463 PRVLGRYVREQGV
+463 PRVLARYVREQGV

-487 GLSAQHMGFAERGVI
+487 GLSAQHMGFADRGVI
-502 APGMIADL
+502 APGKMADL
-510 VLFNPDT
+510 VLFDPDT

-528 ASSEGIHS
+528 ASSEGVHS

-550 SKTFPGRVIRRASAR
+550 SETFPGRVIRRANQQ

>member
-1 MSRSHGN
+1 MTLPYTLPGDVQSACSECAVLAKLMGELRLNPQFNLKLTVGAMS
-8 SGSTLVACRGQTPW
+8 
-22 VRLWLSPEFS
+22 
-32 SCPKLRCKFKCLIRG
+32 
-47 VLCSL
+47 CSL
-52 LRAQRR
+52 SRVRR
-58 SAIVALGALCSSALW
+58 YSAIVALSALW
-73 LGTASPAYA
+73 LSPAPPTLA
-82 NTLITNARIIDGTG
+82 DTLITNARIIDGTG
-96 TPALTGSV
+96 RPALVGSV
-104 RLRGNRITAVGE
+104 RLSGDRIKAVGK
-116 LTPNDSDTVIDAGG
+116 LAPNASDAMIDASG

-147 ILSERNA
+147 ILTERDA

-192 IAAYAG
+192 IAAYTG
-198 HNTLRNEVMGADFRR
+198 HNTLRDEVMSADFRR
-213 PASDEEIQAM
+213 TAKDDEIRAM
-223 STLLKQELAAGAVG
+223 SALLEQELAAGALG

-248 HSETRE
+248 HSDTRE

-265 GGRYISHV
+265 GGRYISHL
-273 RSEDRWFDEA
+273 RSEDRWFEDA
-283 LEEIIEIGRET
+283 LEEIIEIGRVT

-315 DIIARLNAAREEG
+315 EIIARLNAARAEG
-328 IDLTADIYPYTYWQS
+328 VDLTADIYPYTYWQS
-343 QMMVLLPERDPLDLD
+343 HMMVLLPERDPLDLD

-374 FTHFPAEPDYVG
+374 FTHFPANPDYVG
-386 MTLTEVAAARKQS
+386 MTLTEVAASREEPPT
-399 SAEAF
+399 EAF

-409 MSIAHEEATGEMGD
+409 MSIAYEAATGDTGD
-423 MMIGTSMRDDDIAAF
+423 MMIGTSMRDDDVAAF
-438 IAWPHSNICTDGSLR
+438 IAWPHSNICTDGDLR

-463 PRVLGRYVREQGV
+463 PRVLGRYVHEQGV
-476 LSLESAIHRMT
+476 LSLEGAIHRMT
-487 GLSAQHMGFAERGVI
+487 GLSAQHMGFVERGVI
-502 APGMIADL
+502 APEMMADL

-517 VKDRATTSEPF
+517 VRDRATTGEPS
-528 ASSEGIHS
+528 AHSEGIHS

-550 SKTFPGRVIRRASAR
+550 SKTFPGRVIRRASAQ

>member
-1 MSRSHGN
+1 M
-8 SGSTLVACRGQTPW
+8 A
-22 VRLWLSPEFS
+22 
-32 SCPKLRCKFKCLIRG
+32 KLTSNYRRNLKLKLAISALI
-47 VLCSL
+47 CSL
-52 LRAQRR
+52 SRVGRDAV
-58 SAIVALGALCSSALW
+58 IVALSLLWVSALW
-73 LGTASPAYA
+73 SSAASPAHA
-82 NTLITNARIIDGTG
+82 DTLITNARIIDGTG
-96 TPALTGSV
+96 TPALAASV
-104 RLRGNRITAVGE
+104 RLEGDRITALGE
-116 LTPNDSDTVIDAGG
+116 LTPNEDDAVIDAGG

-147 ILSERNA
+147 ILTERDA

-177 ADFFAALEATPAKIN
+177 AEFFAALEATPAKIN

-198 HNTLRNEVMGADFRR
+198 HNTLRDQVMGEDFKR
-213 PASDEEIQAM
+213 PASGEEIQAM
-223 STLLKQELAAGAVG
+223 SALLQQELAAGAVG

-254 VVQLAQLTADA
+254 VLRLAQLTADA

-273 RSEDRWFDEA
+273 RSEDRWFDDA
-283 LEEIIEIGRET
+283 LEEIIEIGRLT

-308 SLWGRAD
+308 SQWGRAPW
-315 DIIARLNAAREEG
+315 IIQRLNAAREEG
-328 IDLTADIYPYTYWQS
+328 VDLTADIYPYTYWQS
-343 QMMVLLPERDPLDLD
+343 HMMVLLPERDPTDLA

-386 MTLTEVAAARKQS
+386 MTLTEIAAARKQRP
-399 SAEAF
+399 AEAF
-404 SALAQ
+404 SVLAQ
-409 MSIAHEEATGEMGD
+409 MSIGHEAATGEMGD
-423 MMIGTSMRDDDIAAF
+423 MMIGTSMRDDDVAAF
-438 IAWPHSNICTDGSLR
+438 IAWPHTNICTDSSLR

-463 PRVLGRYVREQGV
+463 PRVLARYVREQGV

-487 GLSAQHMGFAERGVI
+487 ALPAQHMGFGERGVI

-510 VLFNPDT
+510 VLLNPET
-517 VKDRATTSEPF
+517 VTDRATTSEPF
-528 ASSEGIHS
+528 TPSEGIHS
-536 VWVAGERVLHEGEV
+536 VWVAGQRVLHEGAV
-550 SKTFPGRVIRRASAR
+550 SEAFPGRVIRRASVQP

>member
-1 MSRSHGN
+1 MRGSHSN
-8 SGSTLVACRGQTPW
+8 PCCTLFACDEYKPW
-22 VRLWLSPEFS
+22 VRLPHSVTFS
-32 SCPKLRCKFKCLIRG
+32 SGHKLKRKFKLLIG
-47 VLCSL
+47 AICCSL
-52 LRAQRR
+52 LKAERHTAT
-58 SAIVALGALCSSALW
+58 VAFGALCL
-73 LGTASPAYA
+73 TASPALLA
-82 NTLITNARIIDGTG
+82 DTLIINARIIDGTG
-96 TPALTGSV
+96 SGPVVGSV
-104 RLRGNRITAVGE
+104 RLRDDRITAVGE
-116 LTPNDSDTVIDAGG
+116 LTPNESDDVIDAGG

-147 ILSERNA
+147 ILTERDA
-154 LAKITQG
+154 LAKIAQG

-177 ADFFAALEATPAKIN
+177 ADFFGALEATPSKVN

-198 HNTLRNEVMGADFRR
+198 HNTLRDEVMGADFRR
-213 PASDEEIQAM
+213 AANDDEIKAM
-223 STLLKQELAAGAVG
+223 SALLEGELAAGALG

-265 GGRYISHV
+265 GGRYISHI
-273 RSEDRWFDEA
+273 RSEDRWFDDA
-283 LEEIIEIGRET
+283 LEEIIQIGRAT

-308 SLWGRAD
+308 SQWGRAPWV
-315 DIIARLNAAREEG
+315 IERLNAARQEG

-343 QMMVLLPERDPLDLD
+343 HMLVLLPERDPLDLD

-374 FTHFPAEPDYVG
+374 FTHFPAEPGYVG
-386 MTLTEVAAARKQS
+386 MTLTEVAAAREQRP
-399 SAEAF
+399 AEAF

-409 MSIAHEEATGEMGD
+409 MSIAHEDATGEMGD

-438 IAWPHSNICTDGSLR
+438 IAWPHTNICTDGSLR

-463 PRVLGRYVREQGV
+463 PRVLARYVREQSV
-476 LSLESAIHRMT
+476 LSLESAIHHMT
-487 GLSAQHMGFAERGVI
+487 GLSAQHMGFVERGVI
-502 APGMIADL
+502 APGMMADL
-510 VLFNPDT
+510 VLFNPNT
-517 VKDRATTSEPF
+517 VRDRATTSEPF
-528 ASSEGIHS
+528 APSKGIHS

-550 SKTFPGRVIRRASAR
+550 SKAFPGRVIRRANAQ